1 MLKKCGAGLG
11 LSVCEVIAQRFPTRQ
26 PEQKANSHISGQKN
40 LILNSFGNVE
50 EIFQKVRGARNYKEA
65 SYSLAYLVVPNTEDQ
80 FSQPFLGLSKI

>member
-1 MLKKCGAGLG
+1 MDFGPQDLLKKCGPGLG

-65 SYSLAYLVVPNTEDQ
+65 R
-80 FSQPFLGLSKI
+80 